1 MRLSFRAPRA
11 EEERGGRERLRSG
24 PGGCMDS
31 SAGGTDANRRCPR
44 LAADWEEHAS
54 ALSPA
59 EGFLLSR
66 MDGHTP
72 WAVLRE
78 IGGLT
83 PGDADAALAAWVEA
97 GLVLLDPEEPAPEP
111 AAAAGAVDPALD
123 LEVELQREILA
134 FEARLGGAPQHQ
146 L

>member
-24 PGGCMDS
+24 PGGGMDS
-31 SAGGTDANRRCPR
+31 SAGGTDADRRCPR
-44 LAADWEEHAS
+44 LAPDWEDHAS

-66 MDGHTP
+66 IDGHTP

-78 IGGLT
+78 IGGL
-83 PGDADAALAAWVEA
+83 PPSAADAALAGWVEI
-97 GLVLLDPEEPAPEP
+97 GLVRLDPEKPAP
-111 AAAAGAVDPALD
+111 
-123 LEVELQREILA
+123 
-134 FEARLGGAPQHQ
+134 
-146 L
+146 